1 MKKKLKSYLT
11 GISIQLK
18 IYGMVLIVVFLVTII
33 CLIVV
38 SISVSNTLS
47 SQIEDR
53 AKSISSDIASRS
65 VDPFLTHNIFN
76 LQTLITDTMNSYED
90 IEYIFIVDE
99 ENHVIVHSKKDG
111 YISQDLLKANGI
123 KSEEGISETNG
134 KKLNTEKGCIFDS
147 AAPILSDFGGE
158 VRVGLTYKSL
168 ETALAKVTSQMLFTT
183 AGVLLLSGLVVFG
196 LTRILT
202 LPISNLVL
210 LTNKVSSGNLTER
223 IQSYPKDE
231 IGKLTNSFNH
241 MLDALEESESQR
253 KEYVSK
259 INIRNKE
266 LTLLNRLSQNF
277 KSEQELKEILQF
289 FVKQLV
295 KDFNLKNASIVI
307 EIADIKEHFY
317 DSSCEFGVEHCD
329 SIKNGVEN
337 CNIDNRELYFFPL
350 RRNGGSFMGNISIC
364 SATKLDKN
372 FINILNSLANQLSV
386 SIENLELW
394 KEVKKKEEI
403 RLMLLEKLIRAQ
415 EEERKRIA
423 RELHDETSHMLSS
436 MLVELKMLEEGD
448 QETKTKSIGHL
459 RDLVRSTIEELHKM
473 AWQLR
478 PTVLDKFGLKVA
490 IERYVQEF
498 QKSTGI
504 TTELIIKCGQKSMH
518 LELETTI
525 YRLVQE
531 SLTNIIKYAN
541 ADNVSVIILS
551 NGKQVSVVVEDNGI
565 GFNVQSVMGKGPSKN
580 HLGLLGMLER
590 IALFNGLLDIES
602 KIGEGTTIFAKIPL
616 LTEKGEASVS

>member
-1 MKKKLKSYLT
+1 MKERLKNYLT

-33 CLIVV
+33 SLIVV

-99 ENHVIVHSKKDG
+99 ENHVIVHSNKDG
-111 YISQDLLKANGI
+111 YISQDLLKANHV
-123 KSEEGISETNG
+123 KSKAGTSVTNG
-134 KKLNTEKGCIFDS
+134 KKLNTEKGYVFDS
-147 AAPILSDFGGE
+147 AAPILSDFGGV
-158 VRVGLTYKSL
+158 VRVGLTYQSL
-168 ETALAKVTSQMLFTT
+168 QAALAKVTSQMIFTT
-183 AGVLLLSGLVVFG
+183 AGVLLVSGLIVFG

-202 LPISNLVL
+202 LPISNLVK
-210 LTNKVSSGNLTER
+210 LTNKVSSGNLTGR

-231 IGKLTNSFNH
+231 IGKLTSSFNH
-241 MLDALEESESQR
+241 MLDALEKSESQR
-253 KEYVSK
+253 KEYFSK
-259 INIRNKE
+259 VNIRNKE

-277 KSEQELKEILQF
+277 KSEQELKEMLQF

-307 EIADIKEHFY
+307 ESADIKEHFY
-317 DSSCEFGVEHCD
+317 DSSCEFCEQCN
-329 SIKNGVEN
+329 SINNSMGICKT
-337 CNIDNRELYFFPL
+337 DDKELYFFPL
-350 RRNGGSFMGNISIC
+350 QRKGGRNIGNITIC
-364 SATKLDKN
+364 SLTKLDKN
-372 FINILNSLANQLSV
+372 FINILNSLAVQLSV
-386 SIENLELW
+386 SVENLELW
-394 KEVKKKEEI
+394 KEVKKKEEV
-403 RLMLLEKLIRAQ
+403 RLMLLEKIINAQ

-423 RELHDETSHMLSS
+423 RELHDETSHTLSS

-448 QETKTKSIGHL
+448 KDSKYRSIDHL
-459 RDLVRSTIEELHKM
+459 RNLVRSTIEELHKM

-498 QKSTGI
+498 QKTTGI
-504 TTELIIKCGQKSMH
+504 TTDLVINAAQKSMH
-518 LELETTI
+518 PELETTI

-531 SLTNIIKYAN
+531 SLTNIIKYAK
-541 ADNVSVIILS
+541 ADSVSVIILS
-551 NGKQVSVVVEDNGI
+551 TGKQLSIVVEDDGI
-565 GFNVQSVMGKGPSKN
+565 GFDVQSVLGRDPSKD
-580 HLGLLGMLER
+580 HLGLLGMHER
-590 IALFNGLLDIES
+590 IALFHGTLQIES
-602 KIGEGTTIFAKIPL
+602 EIGEGTTVFAKIPL
-616 LTEKGEASVS
+616 VTEEGEVNVS